1 MTGDFAREASVK
13 AAILKSV
20 CLLTVAACEA
30 ETPPA
35 VRGARDQLGKV
46 ADRADKAI
54 ETAATGSEAPVCRR
68 GERVI
73 YACDF
78 GDRQVAVCAAED
90 RLSYRF
96 GDARRTDLEIDSRP
110 GHVRAHVGGV
120 TGGGGGRQDYIRFS
134 NNGYQYI
141 VHSMIAGSLTDI
153 PDKRISG
160 VTVVHGETGH
170 SLIVRTLDCP
180 QAGPVQHIENLHRLP
195 EGTATPDEGE
205 TWAMWW

>member
-1 MTGDFAREASVK
+1 MK

-35 VRGARDQLGKV
+35 VRGARDQLGKA
-46 ADRADKAI
+46 ADRADRAI
-54 ETAATGSEAPVCRR
+54 ENAGTAAEAPVCRR

-90 RLSYRF
+90 RVSYRF

-120 TGGGGGRQDYIRFS
+120 TGGGGGSQTHIRFS
-134 NNGYQYI
+134 NNGYHYI
-141 VHSMIAGSLTDI
+141 VHSMEQGQLMAEPGRRS
-153 PDKRISG
+153 SG
-160 VTVVHGETGH
+160 VTVIRGEGPEAPT
-170 SLIVRTLDCP
+170 LRALDCP
-180 QAGPVQHIENLHRLP
+180 LAGEAQAFGAGLDLP
-195 EGTATPDEGE
+195 EGA
-205 TWAMWW
+205 WAWEPERWNAWY